1 MDLTLRDNL
10 AIKTFDR
17 EPFAKKGVLQP
28 EAFEQQATD
37 LIERYDIRSGQGSQT
52 MTRSMSGGNQQKA
65 IIAREVELD
74 SDLLIFVQPTR
85 GLDVGAIAN
94 IHQQI
99 LEQRDKGKAVLL
111 VSLELDEVL
120 ALADTICVAFRGQ
133 ILKTD
138 SAKNLSK
145 EEVGQYMMGGNAMK
159 KFITRVRSA
168 LSGLLVPSIS
178 IALTLIVASVI
189 VLLLGKNPLEV
200 FLGFL
205 RGSGLVFKPRYA
217 GGQGIL
223 TDFFSYLSILTP
235 MIFASLGVMMGLR
248 AGLFNIGVA
257 GQMLLPG
264 FLASVF
270 VGYSD
275 LPTYLAWRSLSSSAW
290 WRVAPWEL

>member
-1 MDLTLRDNL
+1 
-10 AIKTFDR
+10 
-17 EPFAKKGVLQP
+17 
-28 EAFEQQATD
+28 
-37 LIERYDIRSGQGSQT
+37 
-52 MTRSMSGGNQQKA
+52 
-65 IIAREVELD
+65 
-74 SDLLIFVQPTR
+74 
-85 GLDVGAIAN
+85 
-94 IHQQI
+94 
-99 LEQRDKGKAVLL
+99 
-111 VSLELDEVL
+111 
-120 ALADTICVAFRGQ
+120 
-133 ILKTD
+133 
-138 SAKNLSK
+138 
-145 EEVGQYMMGGNAMK
+145 MK

-275 LPTYLAWRSLSSSAW
+275 LPTYLAWPLVIIIGL
-290 WRVAPWEL
+290 VAGGAMGALIGFLKHRFNIHEVVTSIMLNYIISYVTAFFINTYFADPVTRNSRPVSEASRLFIPGQAGGVRFELPVGVVLALLVRFVSRFLLGCVSVRLGINDEGLR